1 MKTIL
6 EKYLRTRAV
15 SSPWGVAGMS
25 RTDFSAAIIIPALAE
40 RENLPATLNSLCLN
54 PAEYLAQTLIV
65 IVINNRLD
73 VSSAEFADNQKTLNW
88 LRSTPY
94 PQLNLAWIDG
104 SSSGFELPDKDG
116 VGLARK
122 IGFDAALQRV
132 SWKVEPVLIS
142 LDADTLVDHN
152 YLPAI
157 FDHFSA
163 GKNRAA
169 VLPFRHQFAPIPRQE
184 TAIRRYELY
193 LRSYLFGLAMAG
205 SPYAF
210 HSIGSAFAC
219 TADAYVSA
227 GGMNRRCGGE
237 DFYFL
242 QQLAKTSEVKMLNGT
257 VVHPSPRFS
266 QRVPFGTGRVVQE
279 QLERGTVPF
288 HFVSVAGFKL
298 LKEWLDLIRCHV
310 DDSADQISQYSLNI
324 STVLHQFLTELNF
337 SSIWEKL
344 QNNHSSREQRL
355 AAFHCWFDAL
365 RTRQLLTR
373 IESECSSVERLVA
386 ELLNWGGYAGIE
398 REFDQ
403 LRLLENL
410 QGVESS
416 TALSVPPQVSA
427 ASGAGENQKGNPL
440 RNR

>member
-1 MKTIL
+1 MNTIL

-15 SSPWGVAGMS
+15 TSPWGVAGAR
-25 RTDFSAAIIIPALAE
+25 RTNFSAAIIIPALAE
-40 RENLPATLNSLCLN
+40 RENLPVTLDSLCLN
-54 PAEYLAQTLIV
+54 SAECLAQTLII

-132 SWKVEPVLIS
+132 AWKVDPVLIS
-142 LDADTLVDHN
+142 LDADTLVDRN

-169 VLPFRHQFAPIPRQE
+169 VIPFRHQFAPIAKQE
-184 TAIRRYELY
+184 KGIRHYELY
-193 LRSYLFGLAMAG
+193 LRSYLFGLAVVG

-219 TADAYVSA
+219 RADAYISA

-242 QQLAKTSEVKMLNGT
+242 QQLAKTSKVKTVNGT

-279 QLERGTVPF
+279 QLERDTVPF
-288 HFVSVAGFKL
+288 HFVSVAGFKI
-298 LKEWLDLIRCHV
+298 LKEWLDLIHCHV
-310 DDSADQISQYSLNI
+310 DESADQISQYSSNI
-324 STVLHQFLTELNF
+324 SAVLNQFLTELNF
-337 SSIWEKL
+337 SSIWKKL

-355 AAFHCWFDAL
+355 TAFHCWFDAL

-373 IESECSSVERLVA
+373 IENQCSSVEILVA
-386 ELLNWGGYAGIE
+386 ELLNWGGYGGIE
-398 REFDQ
+398 REVDQ
-403 LRLLENL
+403 LKLLENL
-410 QGVESS
+410 QGVESDS
-416 TALSVPPQVSA
+416 SLSVPPQVSDA
-427 ASGAGENQKGNPL
+427 IGAGENQKDNPL